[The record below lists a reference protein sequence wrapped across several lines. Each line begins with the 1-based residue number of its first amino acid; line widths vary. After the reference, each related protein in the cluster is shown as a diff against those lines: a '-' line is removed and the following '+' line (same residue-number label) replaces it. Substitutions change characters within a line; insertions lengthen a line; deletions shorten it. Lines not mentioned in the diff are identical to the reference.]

1 MKVTSQ
7 IAADLLKG
15 RKDPVF
21 FAKRWLGIDLHPGQV
36 AWVEGIAAR
45 DDSGWRPKYL
55 TTVCSAG
62 NRAGKTLGMAVAV
75 FHSAFYKLG
84 VQPPDGTEKDAM
96 RWQSS
101 PYEWYHV
108 GIQQETAE
116 LVHREISM
124 ILEGGHPA
132 QRGRGCPLITEVGKV
147 VEHTKKYRGEYLWL
161 QFHPLVG
168 GANVHFRTTQDKAK
182 ALLGK
187 DMNGISF
194 DEAAFE
200 PHLIQIYQ
208 EVLNLRRL
216 STGGQLHF
224 IGTPTEG
231 INDYADLWGMGDPKN
246 IDRDPQFFSFRLS
259 TRDNVGYGLSA
270 DTFDAIIRQQSE
282 YLVPQNI
289 DGYFIEA
296 RDAYFSSEAIEQCF
310 VDTIPPEASP
320 ERKHRYVQGCDPG
333 ISSDST
339 WTIMIDHTAPNRMLG
354 VRARTR
360 TGKQTIQAIVNMVR
374 EGHLLYNQ
382 DMSTCTTIVD
392 ETGFGGKLFKQEFA
406 VIRPLRGYDFGGTK
420 SKKLE
425 LLSDLKA
432 AIDKRMILFPRQ
444 GVWMQLR
451 RQLLSYKLD
460 DKKLE
465 QDAVMALAVAVKH
478 AIRNQSGYLEN
489 PVFTYFGGSD

>member
-1 MKVTSQ
+1 LKVNSD
-7 IAADLLKG
+7 AARDLAAG
-15 RKDPVF
+15 RNNPIF
-21 FAKRWLGIDLHPGQV
+21 FAKRWLGIDLHEGQKQ
-36 AWVEGIAAR
+36 WVEGIAAR
-45 DDSGWRPKYL
+45 DESGWRPKYL

-84 VQPPDGTEKDAM
+84 VQPPDGTQKDAM
-96 RWQSS
+96 RWQSA

-116 LVHREISM
+116 LVHREVSM

-132 QRGRGCPLITEVGKV
+132 QKGRGCPLIAEIGKV

-168 GANVHFRTTQDKAK
+168 GANIHFRTTQDKAK

-200 PHLIQIYQ
+200 PHLMQIYQ

-231 INDYADLWGMGDPKN
+231 INDYADLWEMGNAANP
-246 IDRDPQFFSFRLS
+246 DRDPQFFSFRLS
-259 TRDNVGYGLSA
+259 TRGNVGFGLA
-270 DTFDAIIRQQSE
+270 PDTFDAILRQQAE
-282 YLVPQNI
+282 YLIPQNI

-296 RDAYFSSEAIEQCF
+296 SDAYFSSTSVDSCF
-310 VDTIPPEASP
+310 VDELPAEQPPAAR
-320 ERKHRYVQGCDPG
+320 RKYVQGCDPG
-333 ISSDST
+333 LLSDST
-339 WTIMIDHTAPNRMLG
+339 WAITLDNTEKNGIIG

-360 TGKQTIQAIVNMVR
+360 TGKQTIQAVVNMVR

-382 DMSTCTTIVD
+382 DSTCTTILD
-392 ETGFGGKLFKQEFA
+392 ETGFGGKMFKQEFS
-406 VIRPLRGYDFGGTK
+406 IIKPLRGYDFGGTK
-420 SKKLE
+420 AKKLE

-432 AIDKRMILFPRQ
+432 TMDKKMIRFPRT
-444 GVWMQLR
+444 GIWMQLR
-451 RQLLSYKLD
+451 RQLLAYKLD

-465 QDAVMALAVAVKH
+465 QDAVMALAVAVRH
-478 AIRNQSGYLEN
+478 ALRNQHSYVEN

>member
-1 MKVTSQ
+1 LKVTSD
-7 IAADLLKG
+7 AARDLAAG
-15 RKDPVF
+15 RNNPIF
-21 FAKRWLGIDLHPGQV
+21 FAKRWLGIELHPGQER
-36 AWVEGIAAR
+36 WVNGIAAR

-84 VQPPDGTEKDAM
+84 VQPPDGTQKDAM
-96 RWQSS
+96 RWQNA

-116 LVHREISM
+116 LVHREIAM
-124 ILEGGHPA
+124 VLEGSHPA
-132 QRGRGCPLITEVGKV
+132 QKGRGCPIVDEIGKV

-161 QFHPLVG
+161 QFHPLIG
-168 GANVHFRTTQDKAK
+168 GANIHFRTTQEKAK

-231 INDYADLWGMGDPKN
+231 INDYADLWEMGNEANP
-246 IDRDPQFFSFRLS
+246 DRDPQFFSFRLS
-259 TRDNVGYGLSA
+259 TRDNVGYGLA
-270 DTFDAIIRQQSE
+270 TDTFDAILRQQAE
-282 YLVPQNI
+282 YLIPQNI

-296 RDAYFSSEAIEQCF
+296 SDSYFSSASVDGCF
-310 VDTIPPEASP
+310 VDTLPAEQMPENK
-320 ERKHRYVQGCDPG
+320 RRYIQGCDPG
-333 ISSDST
+333 IMSDST
-339 WTIMIDHTAPNRMLG
+339 WAITLDSTDRNGIIG

-360 TGKQTIQAIVNMVR
+360 TGKQTIQAVVNMVR

-382 DMSTCTTIVD
+382 QSSCVTVVD
-392 ETGFGGKLFKQEFA
+392 ETGFGGKLFKQEFS
-406 VIRPLRGYDFGGTK
+406 VIKPLRGYDFGGTK
-420 SKKLE
+420 AKKLE

-432 AIDKRMILFPRQ
+432 AMDKNMIKFPRS
-444 GVWMQLR
+444 GIWMQLR

-465 QDAVMALAVAVKH
+465 QDAVMALAVAVRYALRH
-478 AIRNQSGYLEN
+478 GSGYVEN

>member
-1 MKVTSQ
+1 VKVTSQ
-7 IAADLLKG
+7 AAADLTKG
-15 RKDPVF
+15 RNDPVF
-21 FAKRWLGIDLHPGQV
+21 FASRWLGIELHPGQIE
-36 AWVEGIAAR
+36 WIQGMAAR
-45 DDSGWRPKYL
+45 DESGWRPKYL

-84 VQPPDGTEKDAM
+84 VKPTDGTAEDAM
-96 RWQSS
+96 RWQNS

-132 QRGRGCPLITEVGKV
+132 QRGRGCPLISEMGRVID
-147 VEHTKKYRGEYLWL
+147 HTKKYRGEYLWI

-168 GANVHFRTTQDKAK
+168 GANIHFRTTQEKAK

-200 PHLIQIYQ
+200 PHLMQIYQ

-231 INDYADLWGMGDPKN
+231 INDYADLWEMGN
-246 IDRDPQFFSFRLS
+246 TANQDRDPQVFSFRLS
-259 TRDNVGYGLSA
+259 TRGNVGFGLAA
-270 DTFDAIIRQQSE
+270 DTFDAILRQQTE
-282 YLVPQNI
+282 YLIPQNI
-289 DGYFIEA
+289 DGFFIEA
-296 RDAYFSSEAIEQCF
+296 SNAYFSSASVDSCF
-310 VDTIPPEASP
+310 VDGLPSEQPPAAK
-320 ERKHRYVQGCDPG
+320 RKYVQGCDPG
-333 ISSDST
+333 LLSDST
-339 WTIMIDHTAPNRMLG
+339 WAITLDNTVKDVIIG

-360 TGKQTIQAIVNMVR
+360 TGKQTIQAVVNMVR

-382 DMSTCTTIVD
+382 DSNCTTILD
-392 ETGFGGKLFKQEFA
+392 ETGFGGKMFKQEFS
-406 VIRPLRGYDFGGTK
+406 IIKPLRGYDFGGTK
-420 SKKLE
+420 AKKLE

-432 AIDKRMILFPRQ
+432 TMDKKMISFPRT
-444 GVWMQLR
+444 GIWMQLR
-451 RQLLSYKLD
+451 RQLLAYKLD

-465 QDAVMALAVAVKH
+465 QDAVMALAVAVRH
-478 AIRNQSGYLEN
+478 ALRNQHTYVEN

>member
-1 MKVTSQ
+1 
-7 IAADLLKG
+7 
-15 RKDPVF
+15 
-21 FAKRWLGIDLHPGQV
+21 
-36 AWVEGIAAR
+36 
-45 DDSGWRPKYL
+45 
-55 TTVCSAG
+55 
-62 NRAGKTLGMAVAV
+62 MAVAV

-84 VQPPDGTEKDAM
+84 VQPPDGTDNDAM
-96 RWQSS
+96 RWQST

-147 VEHTKKYRGEYLWL
+147 VDHTKKYRGEYLWL

-200 PHLIQIYQ
+200 PHLLQIYQ

-231 INDYADLWGMGDPKN
+231 INDYADLWEMGNPDRP
-246 IDRDPQFFSFRLS
+246 DRDPQVYSVRLS
-259 TRDNVGYGLSA
+259 TRDNVGYGLTP

-282 YLVPQNI
+282 YLIPQNV
-289 DGYFIEA
+289 DGYFIES
-296 RDAYFSSEAIEQCF
+296 RDAYFSSESIDSCF
-310 VDTIPPEASP
+310 EDIPEEEAP
-320 ERKHRYVQGCDPG
+320 GVRRRYVQGCDPG
-333 ISSDST
+333 ISSDAT
-339 WTIMIDHTAPNRMLG
+339 WTIILDHTDATRIVG

-360 TGKQTIQAIVNMVR
+360 SGKQTIQAVVNMVR
-374 EGHLLYNQ
+374 ENHLLYNQ
-382 DMSTCTTIVD
+382 DSSCTTIVD
-392 ETGFGGKLFKQEFA
+392 ETGFGGKLFKQEFS
-406 VIRPLRGYDFGGTK
+406 VIKPLRGFDFGGTK
-420 SKKLE
+420 AKKLE
-425 LLSDLKA
+425 VLSDLRA
-432 AIDKRMILFPRQ
+432 VMDKKMIRFPRT
-444 GVWMQLR
+444 GVWMRLR

-460 DKKLE
+460 DKKIE
-465 QDAVMALAVAVKH
+465 QDAVMALAIAVRH
-478 AIRNQSGYLEN
+478 AIRNQGGNLEN
-489 PVFTYFGGSD
+489 PTFTYFGGSD

>member
-1 MKVTSQ
+1 MKVNSD
-7 IAADLLKG
+7 AARDLAAG
-15 RKDPVF
+15 RNNPIF
-21 FAKRWLGIDLHPGQV
+21 FAKRWLGIDLHEGQKQ
-36 AWVEGIAAR
+36 WVEGIAAR
-45 DDSGWRPKYL
+45 DESGWRPKYL

-84 VQPPDGTEKDAM
+84 VQPPDGTQKDAM
-96 RWQSS
+96 RWQSA

-116 LVHREISM
+116 LVHREVSM

-132 QRGRGCPLITEVGKV
+132 QKGRGCPLIAEIGKV

-168 GANVHFRTTQDKAK
+168 GANIHFRTTQDKAK

-200 PHLIQIYQ
+200 PHLMQIYQ

-231 INDYADLWGMGDPKN
+231 INDYADLWEMGNTANP
-246 IDRDPQFFSFRLS
+246 DRDPQFFSFRLS
-259 TRDNVGYGLSA
+259 TRGNVGFGLA
-270 DTFDAIIRQQSE
+270 PDTFDAILRQQAE
-282 YLVPQNI
+282 YLIPQNI

-296 RDAYFSSEAIEQCF
+296 SDAYFSSTSVDSCF
-310 VDTIPPEASP
+310 VDELPAEQPPAAR
-320 ERKHRYVQGCDPG
+320 RKYVQGCDPG
-333 ISSDST
+333 LLSDST
-339 WTIMIDHTAPNRMLG
+339 WAITLDNTEKNGIIG

-360 TGKQTIQAIVNMVR
+360 TGKQTIQAVVNMVR

-382 DMSTCTTIVD
+382 DSTCTTILD
-392 ETGFGGKLFKQEFA
+392 ETGFGGKMFKQEFS
-406 VIRPLRGYDFGGTK
+406 IIKPLRGYDFGGTK
-420 SKKLE
+420 AKKLE

-432 AIDKRMILFPRQ
+432 TMDKKMIRFPRT
-444 GVWMQLR
+444 GIWMQLR
-451 RQLLSYKLD
+451 RQLLAYKLD

-465 QDAVMALAVAVKH
+465 QDAVMALAVAVRH
-478 AIRNQSGYLEN
+478 ALRNQHSYVEN

>member
-1 MKVTSQ
+1 MKVTTD
-7 IAADLLKG
+7 AARDLAAG
-15 RKDPVF
+15 RNDPIF
-21 FAKRWLGIDLHPGQV
+21 FAKRWLGIELHAGQIN
-36 AWVEGIAAR
+36 WVKVIAER
-45 DDSGWRPKYL
+45 DESGWRPKYL
-55 TTVCSAG
+55 TTICSAG

-84 VQPPDGTEKDAM
+84 VQPPDGTDNDAM
-96 RWQSS
+96 RWQST

-147 VEHTKKYRGEYLWL
+147 VDHTKKYRGEYLWL

-200 PHLIQIYQ
+200 PHLLQIYQ

-231 INDYADLWGMGDPKN
+231 INDYADLWEMGNPDRP
-246 IDRDPQFFSFRLS
+246 DRDPQVYSVRLS
-259 TRDNVGYGLSA
+259 TRDNVGYGLTP

-282 YLVPQNI
+282 YLIPQNV
-289 DGYFIEA
+289 DGYFIES
-296 RDAYFSSEAIEQCF
+296 RDAYFSSESIDSCF
-310 VDTIPPEASP
+310 EDIPEEEAP
-320 ERKHRYVQGCDPG
+320 GVRRRYVQGCDPG
-333 ISSDST
+333 ISSDAT
-339 WTIMIDHTAPNRMLG
+339 WTIILDHTDATRIVG

-360 TGKQTIQAIVNMVR
+360 SGKQTIQAVVNMVR
-374 EGHLLYNQ
+374 ENHLLYNQ
-382 DMSTCTTIVD
+382 DSSCTTIVD
-392 ETGFGGKLFKQEFA
+392 ETGFGGKLFKQEFS
-406 VIRPLRGYDFGGTK
+406 VIKPLRGFDFGGTK
-420 SKKLE
+420 AKKLE
-425 LLSDLKA
+425 VLSDLRA
-432 AIDKRMILFPRQ
+432 VMDKKMIRFPRT
-444 GVWMQLR
+444 GVWMRLR

-460 DKKLE
+460 DKKIE
-465 QDAVMALAVAVKH
+465 QDAVMALAIAVRH
-478 AIRNQSGYLEN
+478 AIRNQGGNLEN
-489 PVFTYFGGSD
+489 PTFTYFGGSD

>member
-1 MKVTSQ
+1 MNVTSD
-7 IAADLLKG
+7 AARDLAAG
-15 RKDPVF
+15 RNDPVF
-21 FAKRWLGIDLHPGQV
+21 FAKRWLGIELHPGQK

-45 DDSGWRPKYL
+45 DESGWRPKYL

-84 VQPPDGTEKDAM
+84 IQPPNGTEKDAI
-96 RWQSS
+96 RWQTA

-132 QRGRGCPLITEVGKV
+132 QRGRGCPLISEIGKV
-147 VEHTKKYRGEYLWL
+147 VDHVKKYRGEYLWL

-200 PHLIQIYQ
+200 PHLMQIYQ

-231 INDYADLWGMGDPKN
+231 INDYADLWEMGNPKRE
-246 IDRDPQFFSFRLS
+246 DKDPQVFSFRLS
-259 TRDNVGYGLSA
+259 TRDNVGYGLTP
-270 DTFDAIIRQQSE
+270 DTFDAILRQQAD
-282 YLVPQNI
+282 YLIAQNI
-289 DGYFIEA
+289 DGHFIESS
-296 RDAYFSSEAIEQCF
+296 DAFFSSESVEACF
-310 VDTIPPEASP
+310 TDLPEESQP
-320 ERKHRYVQGCDPG
+320 MSRRRYVQGCDPG
-333 ISSDST
+333 IASDST
-339 WTIMIDHTAPNRMLG
+339 WAIILDYTEKNRIKG

-360 TGKQTIQAIVNMVR
+360 SGKQTIQAVVNMVR
-374 EGHLLYNQ
+374 ENHLLFSQN
-382 DMSTCTTIVD
+382 SSCVTIVD
-392 ETGFGGKLFKQEFA
+392 ETGFGGKLFKQEFS
-406 VIRPLRGYDFGGTK
+406 VIKPIRGYDFGGTK
-420 SKKLE
+420 AKKLD
-425 LLSDLKA
+425 LLSDLRT
-432 AIDKRMILFPRQ
+432 AIDRQQVVFPKT
-444 GVWMQLR
+444 GVWLRLR

-465 QDAVMALAVAVKH
+465 QDAVMALAIALRHAV
-478 AIRNQSGYLEN
+478 RNSSENLES
-489 PVFTYFGGSD
+489 PTFSYFGGSD

>member
-1 MKVTSQ
+1 LKVTSQ
-7 IAADLLKG
+7 AAADLTRG
-15 RKDPVF
+15 RTDPVF
-21 FAKRWLGIDLHPGQV
+21 FAERWLGIELHPGQIE
-36 AWVEGIAAR
+36 WIQGMAAR
-45 DDSGWRPKYL
+45 DESGWRPKYL

-84 VQPPDGTEKDAM
+84 VKPTDGTAQDAM
-96 RWQSS
+96 RWQNS

-132 QRGRGCPLITEVGKV
+132 QRGRGCPLISEMGRVID
-147 VEHTKKYRGEYLWL
+147 HTKKYRGEYLWI

-168 GANVHFRTTQDKAK
+168 GANIHFRTTQEKAK

-200 PHLIQIYQ
+200 PHLMQIYQ

-231 INDYADLWGMGDPKN
+231 INDYADLWEMGN
-246 IDRDPQFFSFRLS
+246 TANQDRDPQVFSFRLS
-259 TRDNVGYGLSA
+259 TRGNVGFGLAA
-270 DTFDAIIRQQSE
+270 DTFDAILRQQTE
-282 YLVPQNI
+282 YLIPQNI
-289 DGYFIEA
+289 DGFFIEA
-296 RDAYFSSEAIEQCF
+296 SNAYFSSISVDSCF
-310 VDTIPPEASP
+310 VDSLPSEQPPAAK
-320 ERKHRYVQGCDPG
+320 RKYVQGCDPG
-333 ISSDST
+333 LLSDST
-339 WTIMIDHTAPNRMLG
+339 WAITLDNTVKDAIIG

-360 TGKQTIQAIVNMVR
+360 TGKQTIQAVVNMVR

-382 DMSTCTTIVD
+382 DSNCTTILD
-392 ETGFGGKLFKQEFA
+392 ETGFGGKMFKQEFS
-406 VIRPLRGYDFGGTK
+406 IIKPLRGYDFGGTK
-420 SKKLE
+420 AKKLE

-432 AIDKRMILFPRQ
+432 TMDKKMISFPRT
-444 GVWMQLR
+444 GIWMQLR
-451 RQLLSYKLD
+451 RQLLAYKLD

-465 QDAVMALAVAVKH
+465 QDAVMALAVAVRH
-478 AIRNQSGYLEN
+478 ALRNQHTYVEN